1 MPLLRRVRSLIAVSL
16 GTAESGLK
24 MQPDDAKKTRW
35 TLRLILLN
43 VCIGQTVVGL
53 DQRAITVA
61 LPTLTETFHTAFTTV
76 QWVVLVYDLI
86 LIGLII
92 TMGRLGDLF
101 GRRRFYS
108 IGFLVFVAASALCG
122 ISQTVGQMIFFRA
135 IQAIGGSMIAANGR
149 AIVSVALPREERG
162 RALGLTSTAFHIGF
176 LTGPSLGGF
185 LIDTV
190 GWRWIFYINLPIAL
204 WGAYLAW
211 KIIPETK
218 AEGKV
223 SVDIP
228 GAILLLLTN
237 GLFIYAIDL
246 LPRLGWRHPMF
257 LLTLL
262 LSLIAMAFLL
272 VAESKARTPILILSM
287 FRSRLFSAGILSLF
301 LITASLSAINFLLPF
316 YLQNLLGYS
325 PSQMGWIIIADSLI
339 IMFMAPIAGTLSD
352 RLGSRL
358 LCTIGCAVIVIAQ
371 FFVGSL
377 GLQASLLR
385 IMLPLAL
392 WGIGWALFNA
402 PNQSATLGAVSH
414 DKLGA
419 AAGMIATTARTGS
432 AIGVAMAAT
441 LFSTMLSAAGLSP
454 EQTQS
459 PQSWSMMPEAVIGP
473 FNYTIHFINALTL
486 LAVFFSAVRG
496 SRRD

>member
-1 MPLLRRVRSLIAVSL
+1 MLRRVRSLIAVSL

-24 MQPDDAKKTRW
+24 MQPVDAKKTRW

-61 LPTLTETFHTAFTTV
+61 LPTLTDTFHTAFTTV

-108 IGFLVFVAASALCG
+108 IGFLIFVAASALCG

-185 LIDTV
+185 LIDTI

-246 LPRLGWRHPMF
+246 LPRLGWRHPTF

-262 LSLIAMAFLL
+262 LSLVAMAFLL
-272 VAESKARTPILILSM
+272 IVESKARTPILILSM

-339 IMFMAPIAGTLSD
+339 IMFMAPIAGTWSD

-358 LCTIGCAVIVIAQ
+358 LCTIGCVVVVIAQ

-377 GLQASLLR
+377 GLQSSLLR
-385 IMLPLAL
+385 IMLPLSL
-392 WGIGWALFNA
+392 W
-402 PNQSATLGAVSH
+402 
-414 DKLGA
+414 
-419 AAGMIATTARTGS
+419 
-432 AIGVAMAAT
+432 
-441 LFSTMLSAAGLSP
+441 
-454 EQTQS
+454 
-459 PQSWSMMPEAVIGP
+459 
-473 FNYTIHFINALTL
+473 
-486 LAVFFSAVRG
+486 
-496 SRRD
+496 

>member
-1 MPLLRRVRSLIAVSL
+1 
-16 GTAESGLK
+16 
-24 MQPDDAKKTRW
+24 MQPDEPKKTRW

-61 LPTLTETFHTAFTTV
+61 LPTLTETFQTAFTTI
-76 QWVVLVYDLI
+76 QWTVLVYDLV

-108 IGFLVFVAASALCG
+108 AGFMVFVAGSALCG
-122 ISQTVGQMIFFRA
+122 MSQTVGQMIFFRA
-135 IQAIGGSMIAANGR
+135 IQAVGGAMIAANGR

-176 LTGPSLGGF
+176 LTGPALGGF
-185 LIDTV
+185 LIDTI

-211 KIIPETK
+211 KIIPESKT
-218 AEGKV
+218 EGKV
-223 SVDIP
+223 SVDIA
-228 GAILLLLTN
+228 GALLLLVTN

-246 LPRLGWRHPMF
+246 LPRLGWRHPTF
-257 LLTLL
+257 VLTLA
-262 LSLIAMAFLL
+262 LSLIAMTFLL
-272 VAESKARTPILILSM
+272 IAESKAITPILILSM
-287 FRSRLFSAGILSLF
+287 FRSRLFTAGILSLF
-301 LITASLSAINFLLPF
+301 LITATLSAINFLLPF

-325 PSQMGWIIIADSLI
+325 PSQFGWIIVADSVI

-352 RLGSRL
+352 RVGSRL

-371 FFVGSL
+371 FFVASL
-377 GLQASLLR
+377 GLDASLLR

-392 WGIGWALFNA
+392 WGVGWALFNA
-402 PNQSATLGAVSH
+402 PNQSAILGAVSA
-414 DKLGA
+414 DKIGA
-419 AAGMIATTARTGS
+419 AAGMIATTARTGG
-432 AIGVAMAAT
+432 AVGVAMAAT
-441 LFSTMLSAAGLSP
+441 VFSAMLSAAGLSP
-454 EQTQS
+454 AQVDS
-459 PQSWSMMPEAVIGP
+459 PQSWSAIPESVIGS
-473 FNYTIHFINALTL
+473 FNYTVHIINACALM
-486 LAVFFSAVRG
+486 AVFFSAFRG
-496 SRRD
+496 RRRED